1 MTSKRR
7 AATEEEEEEEE
18 EEDAGRGERGGRAPG
33 KQTKRPK
40 FSLGTTAAAGG
51 AWASGEE
58 NFGDGYAPMDHDDGN
73 SQEEVE
79 EEEEEE
85 VEEEVE
91 EEEEEEEEVEEE
103 KPKPK
108 PKSKRGKRGPGRP
121 KGGGRKA
128 TPKFSAGKKRGRGR
142 PRKTAAD
149 SEEENGNATEEEEEE
164 EEEREALRRA
174 SWRATD
180 VDLLKKSVML
190 FGLAPIHEIDIIV
203 QGDGGNDEAGTSS
216 AAAGTTA
223 RANRWEMIRQNFL
236 DSSKNETAALRADAK
251 YGVEDLRC
259 VRCERLVYLR
269 RRVATSASL
278 NYHVPCPDDPRR
290 RARAKTQI

>member
-7 AATEEEEEEEE
+7 AATEEE
-18 EEDAGRGERGGRAPG
+18 EEDAGRGERGGRTPS

-79 EEEEEE
+79 EEEED
-85 VEEEVE
+85 EVE

-128 TPKFSAGKKRGRGR
+128 TPKFSASKKRGRGR
-142 PRKTAAD
+142 PRKTPAD

-164 EEEREALRRA
+164 EEEEEREALRRA
-174 SWRATD
+174 SWRGAD

-216 AAAGTTA
+216 AATGTTV
-223 RANRWEMIRQNFL
+223 RASRWEMIRQNFL

-290 RARAKTQI
+290 RARANTQI